1 MSTGSEWQ
9 ALRRGLEAMAER
21 VAEEI
26 RAYPRP
32 ITACDAQ
39 FNHLLELRRQLPHEL
54 DRLRA
59 SAQDP
64 TATVAHFVAT
74 SPCGT
79 SISAEL
85 VQPSISEPPRQPV
98 DARVAAD

>member
-9 ALRRGLEAMAER
+9 ALRRGLEAMAEK

-39 FNHLLELRRQLPHEL
+39 FNHLLELRRQLPYEL
-54 DRLRA
+54 DRLQA
-59 SAQDP
+59 TAQDP
-64 TATVAHFVAT
+64 AATVAHFVAA
-74 SPCGT
+74 SPCGA
-79 SISAEL
+79 SMLEEM
-85 VQPSISEPPRQPV
+85 VQPSVPEPQRQPLQ
-98 DARVAAD
+98 ARAAGQ